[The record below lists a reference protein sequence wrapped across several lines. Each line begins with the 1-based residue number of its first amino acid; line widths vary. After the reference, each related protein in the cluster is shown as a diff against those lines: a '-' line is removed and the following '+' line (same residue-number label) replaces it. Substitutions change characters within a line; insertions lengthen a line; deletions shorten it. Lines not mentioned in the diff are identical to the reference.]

1 MLTAEWDMDTALDV
15 RYDEGREEGR
25 DERDLQWNSWLDDIG
40 LTPEQKQKLEEKRR
54 QDENRADS
62 N

>member
-25 DERDLQWNSWLDDIG
+25 EDERRKFDSWLDDIG
-40 LTPEQKQKLEEKRR
+40 LTPEQKRKLEEKRR
-54 QDENRADS
+54 QDEYRADS
-62 N
+62 K